1 MLLGFKKRFVEPIN
15 KGTKIHTFREE
26 PKRMPK
32 PGEILHMY
40 TGLRTKHCELI
51 GKDKTLKSMQMLLM
65 IFTGGRI
72 SVFVDL
78 KRLTKSVREELYVN
92 DGFANEADFLAY
104 WNPEREEKK
113 FEGIIFHWTDLK
125 Y

>member
-15 KGTKIHTFREE
+15 KGTKIHTFRGE

-32 PGEILHMY
+32 PGETLHMY

-51 GKDKTLKSMQMLLM
+51 GKDKTLKSKQKLL
-65 IFTGGRI
+65 IFFEADKPEI
-72 SVFVDL
+72 FVDG
-78 KRLTKSVREELYVN
+78 KRLWWYEREEMYVN
-92 DGFANEADFLAY
+92 DGFADEADFIAY
-104 WNPEREEKK
+104 WNPEREEKQ